1 MSLID
6 ELEAITGTMPPRF
19 MADIKKKLED
29 ATGDPSSENV
39 MELRSEVN
47 EFIWAVR
54 MVGIEGIED
63 PLINLIDIL
72 DGPGGIGERLVRFEG
87 KFKELEKVIPA
98 ETREEE
104 AQVIDEEKRDIPID
118 ESKIEKLLMIPGIG
132 REKATALIEGGF
144 GSVEDVANA
153 PLAKII
159 TVRGISLSLAKD
171 IKDFL
176 DPNRLVGI
184 EILPRIL
191 KVSQPSEE
199 ISFLGKSAVDEIPE
213 GYYDEEI
220 HEDDP
225 ELLEY
230 YIFRLKEFIG
240 NISKILD
247 PISTSSPSK
256 EAVLN
261 LEEASMSLM
270 SASRYM
276 GLDLIESEL
285 SNIAEI
291 SKEFARGIAS
301 GEAELSDKS
310 IYAIKQAQSGLEY
323 GLNKLKLFLENS
335 GKPEAAKKEFTDEES
350 LPLKE
355 HLDDIQRLYTDM
367 GGILKKV
374 SDKGKI
380 DDEDLRKF
388 KEDSDLL
395 NKMAG
400 SLTKSIEGD
409 EG

>member
-6 ELEAITGTMPPRF
+6 ELETITGKMSPRF
-19 MADIKKKLED
+19 MADVKTKLEG
-29 ATGDPSSENV
+29 AIEDPSPKNV
-39 MELRSEVN
+39 MGLRTEVN

-54 MVGIEGIED
+54 MTGIEEIED
-63 PLINLIDIL
+63 SLIDLTDIL
-72 DGPGGIGERLVRFEG
+72 DSPGEIGENLVKFKGR
-87 KFKELEKVIPA
+87 FKELEKVIPPEVA
-98 ETREEE
+98 EPEVTE
-104 AQVIDEEKRDIPID
+104 VVYEKRDKPVD

-132 REKATALIEGGF
+132 REKATALIENGF
-144 GSVEDVANA
+144 ENIEDIANA

-191 KVSQPSEE
+191 KTPRLSEE
-199 ISFLGKSAVDEIPE
+199 ISFSAIPAA
-213 GYYDEEI
+213 DEEAPEDYFEEDI
-220 HEDDP
+220 YEDDP

-230 YIFRLKEFIG
+230 YISRLKEFTA

-247 PISTSSPSK
+247 SISTSSPQK
-256 EAVLN
+256 EAVLD
-261 LEEASMSLM
+261 LEEASLSLM
-270 SASRYM
+270 SATRYM

-285 SNIAEI
+285 SNIAEV
-291 SKEFARGIAS
+291 SKEIAS
-301 GEAELSDKS
+301 GEVELSDKS

-323 GLNKLKLFLENS
+323 GLKKLMGFLES
-335 GKPEAAKKEFTDEES
+335 VKKPETAEGEILAEES
-350 LPLKE
+350 QATKK
-355 HLDDIQRLYTDM
+355 HLDDIQRLYADM

-400 SLTKSIEGD
+400 SLAKPQEND